1 MQLLTSCFNLTKKR
15 VGKCLREISMKRF
28 LLSLA
33 ATAAAI
39 SAVPAQA
46 VTILP
51 GSSGLIFDPFAGI
64 AATQGSVL
72 ATTSVSGTGL
82 TFSATMRSAVYRN
95 TLGTL
100 DFYYQVART
109 GPGTQGD
116 EDVDAFTAANFAT
129 FGIDGFVSATDID
142 GAGFFTAAN
151 NPPSST
157 TRTGRSSNGI
167 SLQTDFGV
175 NGLTLN
181 EISAIYVF
189 RTNATAYTAGTFGI
203 IDGSTISGI
212 AFAPINPVPEPATWG
227 LMLVGFGIVGSALR
241 RRKVSVAYSL

>member
-1 MQLLTSCFNLTKKR
+1 
-15 VGKCLREISMKRF
+15 MKRLF
-28 LLSLA
+28 FSLA

-46 VTILP
+46 VVITS

-64 AATQGSVL
+64 SGTQGTAL
-72 ATTSVSGTGL
+72 ATTSVAGTGL
-82 TFSATMRSAVYRN
+82 TFSAIMRSAVYLN
-95 TLGTL
+95 TTGTL

-116 EDVDAFTAANFAT
+116 EMIDAFTAANFT
-129 FGIDGFVSATDID
+129 GWLVDGYVSATDPD

-157 TRTGRSSNGI
+157 TRTGRSSSGGT
-167 SLQTDFGV
+167 LQTDFGT
-175 NGLTLN
+175 NGLDLN
-181 EISAIYVF
+181 EISATYIF
-189 RTNATAYTAGTFGI
+189 RTNATAFTAGTYGI

-212 AFAPINPVPEPATWG
+212 AFAPTNPVPEPATWG
-227 LMLVGFGIVGSALR
+227 LMLVGFGVVGGALR
-241 RRKVSVAYSL
+241 RRKVNVAYSF

>member
-1 MQLLTSCFNLTKKR
+1 
-15 VGKCLREISMKRF
+15 MKGMF
-28 LLSLA
+28 LSLA
-33 ATAAAI
+33 ATVAAI

-51 GSSGLIFDPFAGI
+51 GTSGLVFDPFSMI
-64 AATQGSVL
+64 AATQGTAL
-72 ATTSVSGTGL
+72 ATTSVTGTGL

-116 EDVDAFTAANFAT
+116 EDVDAFTAANFVT
-129 FGIDGFVSATDID
+129 FGVDGFVSAVDID
-142 GAGFFTAAN
+142 GAGFFTNAF

-157 TRTGRSSNGI
+157 TRTGRSASGVT
-167 SLQTDFGV
+167 LQTDFGL
-175 NGLTLN
+175 NGLTAN

-189 RTNATAYTAGTFGI
+189 RTDATAYTSGTFGI